1 MPAPTSTTKWFAVAT
16 TENAIASGPTTAAR
30 RTTRDLVA
38 VNTTIPSSTFQPT
51 WRLGKAAYWFVSP
64 GGWSA
69 RYELDWLVTVSTSP
83 TSSSRGGATGT
94 SAKNRNPIAPDTKN
108 ALRSR

>member
-16 TENAIASGPTTAAR
+16 TENAIATGPATAR
-30 RTTRDLVA
+30 NRKRSEVVA
-38 VNTTIPSSTFQPT
+38 VNTTIPRSTFHPT

-69 RYELDWLVTVSTSP
+69 RYELDWLVTVSRRP
-83 TSSSRGGATGT
+83 TSKSRGGATGR

-108 ALRSR
+108 AFRSR

>member
-51 WRLGKAAYWFVSP
+51 WRLGKAAYWLVSP